1 MGSRF
6 GGLKQII
13 PVSPSGESIIDFSI
27 YDALRSGYNR
37 IVIIIRKDIEKDF
50 HQFFGKRLAKHVD
63 IEYAFQKSGDFVVPG
78 RKKPLGTADA
88 VLAAKDFI
96 KGPFT
101 VINADDFYG
110 LDSFQKG
117 SEFLRSTKNPSSHA
131 LVGYRLKNTVSEH
144 GSVSRGECSVDES
157 NTLKAI
163 RELHKIYKENGSLYY
178 QINDSTYPISEET
191 FVSMNFWCFQEGVI
205 QYFENGYQH
214 FLDSLPSNPSVEF
227 LIPDVCQSLIDS
239 KSGTFKVVPTDST
252 WFGITYKE
260 DFEKVS
266 SGISDLIESGEYTS
280 PLWS

>member
-13 PVSPSGESIIDFSI
+13 PISPSGESIIDFSI
-27 YDALRSGYNR
+27 YDAVRSGYNR

-63 IEYAFQKSGDFVVPG
+63 IEYAFQKSGDDFVPG

-88 VLAAKDFI
+88 VLAAKKFV

-110 LDSFQKG
+110 LDSFRKG
-117 SEFLRSTKNPSSHA
+117 ADFLNNSKKSNDHA

-144 GSVSRGECSVDES
+144 GSVSRGECKVDNN
-157 NTLKAI
+157 NTLTSI
-163 RELHKIYKENGSLYY
+163 RELHKIFKEDGSLYY
-178 QINDSTYPISEET
+178 QIEDSKYPISEET
-191 FVSMNFWCFQEGVI
+191 FVSMNFWCFQEGVF
-205 QYFENGYQH
+205 QHFENGFQH
-214 FLDSLPSNPSVEF
+214 FLDSLSSNPNAEF
-227 LIPDVCQSLIDS
+227 LIPDICQALIES
-239 KSGTFKVVPTDST
+239 QGGTFKVVPTDSA

-266 SGISDLIESGEYTS
+266 SGISDLIEAGEYTS
-280 PLWS
+280 PLWN